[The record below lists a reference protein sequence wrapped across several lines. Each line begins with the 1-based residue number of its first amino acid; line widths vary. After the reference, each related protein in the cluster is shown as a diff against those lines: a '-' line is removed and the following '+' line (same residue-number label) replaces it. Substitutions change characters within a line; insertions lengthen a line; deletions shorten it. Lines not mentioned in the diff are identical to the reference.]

1 MATITPPTLEESIE
15 RIRKN
20 TGKGWVNNV
29 RVQREV
35 IVYIYDECGFNLSEY
50 IDKSNHTF
58 SLKQILEV
66 ARHKYVPFLSSVK
79 TLRRWFLFFI
89 EHRVTMAERRRD
101 FFVRRRRAARTISN
115 TNKSNRQYFTDTDID
130 AIKW

>member
-20 TGKGWVNNV
+20 SGKGWMNDVHL
-29 RVQREV
+29 QREV

-79 TLRRWFLFFI
+79 TLRRWF
-89 EHRVTMAERRRD
+89 
-101 FFVRRRRAARTISN
+101 
-115 TNKSNRQYFTDTDID
+115 YFL
-130 AIKW
+130 